1 MTSRS
6 LTRFAYLAAASIAA
20 SAHAQSQDFIF
31 DFRSDMVCATG
42 RISGLMN
49 SDGWVS
55 ILDGELEVIAGA
67 HAGRYDLIGNPGG
80 TSASISPA
88 GYFIYDNQLSPS
100 SPAMLNTYGLLF
112 GAGGTEINI
121 WGNGANNPYTFYA
134 RNGSAI
140 LSSDGGL
147 TIASV
152 PAPAGVELA
161 ALGLGAVCAVRR
173 RVPVQ
178 QPRSKSSTY
187 AS

>member
-6 LTRFAYLAAASIAA
+6 LTRFACLAVASVGA

-67 HAGRYDLIGNPGG
+67 HAGRYDLIDNPGG

-88 GYFIYDNQLSPS
+88 GYFIYDNQLAPGEPS
-100 SPAMLNTYGLLF
+100 SLNTYGLLF

-140 LSSDGGL
+140 LSSDGGF
-147 TIASV
+147 TIASI
-152 PAPAGVELA
+152 PEPAGVELA
-161 ALGLGAVCAVRR
+161 GLGLGAACAVRR
-173 RVPVQ
+173 RVSRQ